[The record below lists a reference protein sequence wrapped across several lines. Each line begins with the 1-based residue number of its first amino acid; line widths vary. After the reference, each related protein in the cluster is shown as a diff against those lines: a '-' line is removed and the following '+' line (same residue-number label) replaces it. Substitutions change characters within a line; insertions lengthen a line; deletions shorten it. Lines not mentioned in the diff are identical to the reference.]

1 MNQRDVE
8 INTRILVQAQN
19 DAVIVERL
27 KRRITEIEHF
37 DTFNSMAEV
46 KHELQKILGDQ
57 KWIQKIHKIM
67 LLDTSSKAAIVFTSK
82 F

>member
-1 MNQRDVE
+1 MNQRDIE

-37 DTFNSMAEV
+37 DTINSMAKV

-57 KWIQKIHKIM
+57 N
-67 LLDTSSKAAIVFTSK
+67 
-82 F
+82 

>member
-1 MNQRDVE
+1 MNQRDIE

-27 KRRITEIEHF
+27 KRRIAEIEQF
-37 DTFNSMAEV
+37 DTFYSMSEV

-57 KWIQKIHKIM
+57 N
-67 LLDTSSKAAIVFTSK
+67 
-82 F
+82 

>member
-1 MNQRDVE
+1 MNQRDIE

-27 KRRITEIEHF
+27 KRRIAEIEQF

-46 KHELQKILGDQ
+46 KHELQKILGD
-57 KWIQKIHKIM
+57 KNE
-67 LLDTSSKAAIVFTSK
+67 F
-82 F
+82 

>member
-1 MNQRDVE
+1 MNKKNIE
-8 INTRILVQAQN
+8 INTRLLVQAQN

-27 KRRITEIEHF
+27 KNRILEIEQF

-57 KWIQKIHKIM
+57 K
-67 LLDTSSKAAIVFTSK
+67 
-82 F
+82 

>member
-27 KRRITEIEHF
+27 KNRIAEIEHF

-46 KHELQKILGDQ
+46 KHELEKILGDQ
-57 KWIQKIHKIM
+57 Q
-67 LLDTSSKAAIVFTSK
+67 
-82 F
+82 

>member
-1 MNQRDVE
+1 MNKKNIE
-8 INTRILVQAQN
+8 INTRILVQAQS

-46 KHELQKILGDQ
+46 KLELQKILGEQ
-57 KWIQKIHKIM
+57 
-67 LLDTSSKAAIVFTSK
+67 T
-82 F
+82 

>member
-1 MNQRDVE
+1 MNQKDIE

-37 DTFNSMAEV
+37 DTFNSMAKV
-46 KHELQKILGDQ
+46 KHELQKILGD
-57 KWIQKIHKIM
+57 KNE
-67 LLDTSSKAAIVFTSK
+67 F
-82 F
+82 

>member
-1 MNQRDVE
+1 MNQRDIE

-27 KRRITEIEHF
+27 KRRIAEIEQF
-37 DTFNSMAEV
+37 DTINSMAEV

-57 KWIQKIHKIM
+57 N
-67 LLDTSSKAAIVFTSK
+67 
-82 F
+82 

>member
-1 MNQRDVE
+1 MLCHLFSNSRRFGKKWNRKWKGKMNQRDVE

-27 KRRITEIEHF
+27 KNRIAEIEHF

-46 KHELQKILGDQ
+46 KHELQKILGEQ
-57 KWIQKIHKIM
+57 
-67 LLDTSSKAAIVFTSK
+67 T
-82 F
+82 